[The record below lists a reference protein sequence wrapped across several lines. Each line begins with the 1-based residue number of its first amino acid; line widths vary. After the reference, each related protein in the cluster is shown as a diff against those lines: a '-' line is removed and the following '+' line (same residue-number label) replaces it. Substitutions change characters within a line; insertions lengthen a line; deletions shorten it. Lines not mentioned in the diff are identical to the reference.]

1 MKPELIVVHP
11 QLLGTMADLAG
22 EFTMYPIWEVDDRKK
37 LIGDVGKNIRGIAT
51 NGSKGASAEFM
62 DQFPNLEM
70 IGSFGVG
77 YDAIDIA
84 HAKSRGIVVT
94 NTPGVLVEGVA
105 EMGLTLM
112 LATTRRIAEGDRY
125 VRSGRWPVD
134 GDMPLGRSLGGKRL
148 GIVGLG
154 DIGSRLAEMAS
165 VFQMQI
171 SYYGPNEKPAYP
183 YTYEPD
189 LIKLAA
195 NSDYLMICC
204 KGGEET
210 RDLINADVI
219 EALGPDGTLINISR
233 GTVVDEDALLAAL
246 KSAKLGFAGLD
257 VFDKEPQVPEG
268 FMTLDNVLLV
278 PHIGSAS
285 TETRQA
291 MGDLV
296 TKNIR
301 AYFAGEAVLTPV
313 L

>member
-1 MKPELIVVHP
+1 MKPELIVTHQ
-11 QLLGTMADLAG
+11 QLLGTMADLAD
-22 EFTMYPIWEVDDRKK
+22 EFIMHPIWEADDPDQ
-37 LIGDVGKNIRGIAT
+37 LINDVAENIRGIAT
-51 NGSKGASAEFM
+51 SGSKGASADLM
-62 DQFPNLEM
+62 DKFPNLEM

-84 HAKSRGIVVT
+84 HAKSRGVVVT

-125 VRSGRWPVD
+125 VRDGRWPVE
-134 GDMPLGRSLGGKRL
+134 GDMALGRSLGGKRL

-154 DIGSRLAEMAS
+154 DIGSRLAEMAA
-165 VFQMQI
+165 VFNMEI
-171 SYYGPNEKPAYP
+171 SYYGPNNKPAYS

-195 NSDYLMICC
+195 NSDYLMVCC

-210 RDLINADVI
+210 RNLVNADVI
-219 EALGPDGTLINISR
+219 EALGPEGMLINIAR
-233 GTVVDEDALLAAL
+233 GTVVDEMALLSAL
-246 KSAKLGFAGLD
+246 QTGKLGFAGLD
-257 VFDKEPQVPEG
+257 VFEKEPQVPEG
-268 FMTLDNVLLV
+268 FMSLDNVLMV

-285 TETRQA
+285 AETRQA

-301 AYFAGEAVLTPV
+301 AYFAGEPVLTPV
-313 L
+313 T